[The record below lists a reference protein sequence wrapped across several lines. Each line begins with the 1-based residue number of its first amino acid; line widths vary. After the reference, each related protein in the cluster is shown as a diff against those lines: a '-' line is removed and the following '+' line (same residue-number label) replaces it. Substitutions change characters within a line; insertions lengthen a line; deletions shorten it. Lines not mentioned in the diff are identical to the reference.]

1 MPLQIINLLEINHHP
16 PLKHPLS
23 ANNPTRS
30 TSPPQSNP
38 LNLFLHNHILRNG
51 KLLFDINELMLGD
64 SQFVT
69 QIAYPAVNG
78 AAFVDFDIGEVEVS
92 LSEVLH

>member
-1 MPLQIINLLEINHHP
+1 
-16 PLKHPLS
+16 
-23 ANNPTRS
+23 
-30 TSPPQSNP
+30 
-38 LNLFLHNHILRNG
+38 
-51 KLLFDINELMLGD
+51 MLGD